1 MVVFAATNAHAA
13 APCLGAPGPPEC
25 LHERRLLRHAED
37 VSRCGCRGRS
47 DKRLG
52 RGVGREANYFQVYR
66 PRHRG
71 PANRRRSSPLH
82 HHSARDCHWMLHAA
96 FSAVSRASRHAV
108 TQPRLTSVSL
118 SVGDGLTGGS
128 DFMVE
133 LQGPSVVRGV
143 VTDQLDGTYDATR
156 SRVPAGTR

>member
-47 DKRLG
+47 DKRLS
-52 RGVGREANYFQVYR
+52 RGAGREANYFQVYR

-82 HHSARDCHWMLHAA
+82 HHSARGHWCPGD
-96 FSAVSRASRHAV
+96 VWCV
-108 TQPRLTSVSL
+108 PRLTVTGCFTQHSRLSRISSRCDAASTDECL
-118 SVGDGLTGGS
+118 SVC
-128 DFMVE
+128 
-133 LQGPSVVRGV
+133 R
-143 VTDQLDGTYDATR
+143 
-156 SRVPAGTR
+156 